1 MTATVVSYLQLAHSE
16 RHPVTGVPSA
26 KVIHSFGRADT
37 VDRDALARLVASI
50 SRFLDPGQAIAAA
63 HTGQIEVLDSRRFG
77 GAWVLDQLWDRLGVG
92 AALRRVAAGRRI
104 EGGAAERVLF
114 ALVAQ
119 RALEPGSKLAA
130 TGWVAERVA
139 IADCLGFSDD
149 SAYAAMDF
157 LLDALDEIAAR
168 IFDSVAHLLNLDV
181 DIVFVDTTST
191 YWEVDGADEWA
202 DLRPEPEIDDG
213 VGKAVEGGAR
223 RFGKSKDHRDDLPQ
237 VVIAMAVTRD
247 GIPVRCWTFPGSES
261 DQRIIRTVKDDL
273 GAWQLRRLVW
283 VADAGFASA
292 ANRAYLTRGGGHYI
306 HAEKLRHT
314 NAEAAAALARPGR
327 YHDVADN
334 LRVKEVRVAP
344 GGGTA
349 DGARAERFVVCHNPD
364 AAARDAGVRERLIE
378 HLQGLIDGSDTWS
391 NRRRDELVGSL
402 KNKPGLRRLLRRTK
416 TGLLRIDRA
425 AAQREAHYDGKWLLR
440 TSDPTLTAEDLAAAY
455 KQLLAV
461 ERGWRDC
468 KSSLGLRPVY
478 HHRED
483 RIRAHVQL
491 CWLALLLIR
500 VAETR
505 AGDTWRNLRHELDR
519 MHLVTLAT
527 ADGRVA
533 QRSATTSDQKT
544 ILAALDLPE
553 PPRYLDFTPGVEA
566 ARQLSHTLRSPG
578 RVVTRPKPAHPALRR
593 SCHEIPRSVCSLT
606 PEVGPVQ
613 DRRQE
618 QQQHDLTVDPDSA
631 EPRDQSQ
638 QSAEQDEQD
647 GRTHPVASAEDCS
660 HDHDRHERND
670 NYKPEHQNIL
680 LQQPFGF
687 SVRY

>member
-1 MTATVVSYLQLAHSE
+1 VYLRETKRRNRDGSTVSYLQLAHSE
-16 RHPVTGVPSA
+16 RHPVTGVPQA
-26 KVIHSFGRADT
+26 KVIHNFGRAEA
-37 VDRDALARLVASI
+37 VDRDGLARLVSSI
-50 SRFLDPGQAIAAA
+50 SRFLDPQQAIAAA
-63 HTGQIEVLDSRRFG
+63 HAGEIEVLDSRRFG
-77 GAWVLDQLWDRLGVG
+77 GAWVLDRLWERLGVG
-92 AALRRVAAGRRI
+92 AALHRVAAGRRI
-104 EGGAAERVLF
+104 DGGAAERVLF

-119 RALEPGSKLAA
+119 RALAPGSKLAA
-130 TGWVAERVA
+130 TRWVAERVA
-139 IADCLGFSDD
+139 IADCPGFSDD

-157 LLDALDEIAAR
+157 LLDALGEIAAR

-191 YWEVDGADEWA
+191 YWEVDGADELA
-202 DLRPEPEIDDG
+202 DLQPDPQPDDG
-213 VGKAVEGGAR
+213 VGKAVEGGQR

-327 YHDVADN
+327 YHTVADN
-334 LRVKEVRVAP
+334 LRVKEAWVAP
-344 GGGTA
+344 GGGSA
-349 DGARAERFVVCHNPD
+349 DGVRAERFVVCHNPD
-364 AAARDAGVRERLIE
+364 AADRDAAVRQRLIE
-378 HLQGLIDGSDTWS
+378 HLQGLIEGSDTWPE
-391 NRRRDELVGSL
+391 RRRDELVGSL
-402 KNKPGLRRLLRRTK
+402 KHKPGLRRLLRRTK

-425 AAQREAHYDGKWLLR
+425 AAAREAHYDGKWLLR
-440 TSDPTLTAEDLAAAY
+440 TSDLTLTPEDLAAAY
-455 KQLLAV
+455 KQLIAV

-468 KSSLGLRPVY
+468 KTSLGLRPVY

-491 CWLALLLIR
+491 CWLALLLTR

-533 QRSATTSDQKT
+533 QRSALTTGHKT

-553 PPRYLDFTPGVEA
+553 PPRYLDFTPGTDA
-566 ARQLSHTLRSPG
+566 A
-578 RVVTRPKPAHPALRR
+578 A
-593 SCHEIPRSVCSLT
+593 
-606 PEVGPVQ
+606 
-613 DRRQE
+613 D
-618 QQQHDLTVDPDSA
+618 
-631 EPRDQSQ
+631 
-638 QSAEQDEQD
+638 
-647 GRTHPVASAEDCS
+647 
-660 HDHDRHERND
+660 
-670 NYKPEHQNIL
+670 
-680 LQQPFGF
+680 
-687 SVRY
+687 

>member
-1 MTATVVSYLQLAHSE
+1 
-16 RHPVTGVPSA
+16 VPSA
-26 KVIHSFGRADT
+26 KVIHNFGRTET

-50 SRFLDPGQAIAAA
+50 SRFLDPAQAIEAA
-63 HTGQIEVLDSRRFG
+63 HTGEIEILDSRRFG
-77 GAWVLDQLWDRLGVG
+77 GAWLLDQLWERLGIG
-92 AALRRVAAGRRI
+92 AALHRVAAERRLDA
-104 EGGAAERVLF
+104 EATERVLF

-119 RALEPGSKLAA
+119 RALEPASKLAA
-130 TGWVAERVA
+130 TGWVGERVA
-139 IADCLGFSDD
+139 ITGRAGFSDD
-149 SAYAAMDF
+149 AAYRAMDF
-157 LLDALDEIAAR
+157 LLEALGEIAAQ

-191 YWEVDGADEWA
+191 YWEVDVPDELS
-202 DLRPEPEIDDG
+202 DLQPEPEPDDG
-213 VGKAVEGGAR
+213 TGKPVERAAR

-261 DQRIIRTVKDDL
+261 DQRIIRAVKDDL
-273 GAWQLRRLVW
+273 GAWNLHRLVW
-283 VADAGFASA
+283 VVDRGFASA

-314 NAEAAAALARPGR
+314 NAEAADALARPGR

-334 LRVKEVRVAP
+334 LRVKEIRVAP
-344 GGGTA
+344 GGGNNE
-349 DGARAERFVVCHNPD
+349 GARAERFVVCHNPD
-364 AAARDAGVRERLIE
+364 AAERDAAVRERLIE
-378 HLQGLIDGSDTWS
+378 HLLGLIDGSDAWS
-391 NRRRDELVGSL
+391 KRKNDEFVGSL
-402 KNKPGLRRLLRRTK
+402 KGKPGLKRLLRRTK

-425 AAQREAHYDGKWLLR
+425 AAAREAHYDGKWLLR
-440 TSDPTLTAEDLAAAY
+440 TSDLTLTGEDLAAAY

-483 RIRAHVQL
+483 RIRAHIQL

-519 MHLVTLAT
+519 MHLVTFAT

-533 QRSATTSDQKT
+533 QRSALTGNQKT

-553 PPRYLDFTPGVEA
+553 PPKYLDFTPGIDA
-566 ARQLSHTLRSPG
+566 A
-578 RVVTRPKPAHPALRR
+578 
-593 SCHEIPRSVCSLT
+593 
-606 PEVGPVQ
+606 
-613 DRRQE
+613 
-618 QQQHDLTVDPDSA
+618 
-631 EPRDQSQ
+631 
-638 QSAEQDEQD
+638 
-647 GRTHPVASAEDCS
+647 VAD
-660 HDHDRHERND
+660 
-670 NYKPEHQNIL
+670 
-680 LQQPFGF
+680 
-687 SVRY
+687 